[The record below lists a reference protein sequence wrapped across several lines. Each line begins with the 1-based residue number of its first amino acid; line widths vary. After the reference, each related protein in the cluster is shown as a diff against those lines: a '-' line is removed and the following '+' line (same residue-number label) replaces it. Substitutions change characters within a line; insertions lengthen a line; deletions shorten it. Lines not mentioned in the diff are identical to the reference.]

1 MTLGFRTRA
10 LPLLLALVPALLLN
24 APVAAAPNYYS
35 QGATGKVD
43 ARVSVQSPKGGKYE
57 PGGTLNISWAKQ
69 TDGTD
74 VDVWLYT
81 ASGDAI
87 RGEKVRGIVA
97 SRSAAAGFTARGGSF
112 DWTIPEDIAKGRY
125 VIVVTSGLDEATSP
139 AFTITEPPIKL
150 SAPRS
155 ESVGTLR
162 LAAVDAKGKGS
173 VKLQISDRE
182 VEFSWGSGLCPSLV
196 GGLPGALVT
205 LAALGGVTLVPIV
218 RDVTK
223 KDKVEQTCL
232 DGFVILAPPP
242 PVPATSEPAPVPS
255 P

>member
-1 MTLGFRTRA
+1 MTLGFPTRVF
-10 LPLLLALVPALLLN
+10 PLLLGLLPIVLVDT
-24 APVAAAPNYYS
+24 PVAAAPNYYS

-43 ARVSVQSPKGGKYE
+43 ARVSIQTPKGGKFE
-57 PGGTLNISWAKQ
+57 PGGTMNIGWVKQ
-69 TDGTD
+69 TDGTE
-74 VDVWLYT
+74 VDIWLYT
-81 ASGDAI
+81 ASGDGI

-97 SRSAAAGFTARGGSF
+97 SRAAAAGFTSKGGSF
-112 DWTIPEDIAKGRY
+112 DWTIPDDIAKGRY

-155 ESVGTLR
+155 ESAGTLR
-162 LAAVDAKGKGS
+162 LASVDGKGKGS
-173 VKLQISDRE
+173 VKVQTSDRE

-242 PVPATSEPAPVPS
+242 PAPPTIEPAPAAAP
-255 P
+255 